1 MKCGQ
6 STVTLETLY
15 HVVILASIERSFFVP
30 FFLFFFYVSMQN
42 ESQTWE
48 IELNDKIRRN
58 SMKSIQWGEEQILD
72 SMLHLNVDEQASMMM
87 HLPAHKTKHSI
98 AKNRMLLQKNYIW
111 NRNQNHW
118 NTRLKSIFCVFFSFR
133 IHNKNKSILTCLFK
147 RKWWVLL
154 FWFRFCL
161 SPRRSLIPIFLKNHP
176 EHFLVVRA
184 VVFVSSFTIVW
195 FILSCSSLSH
205 ARDAQEKWA
214 QRN

>member
-15 HVVILASIERSFFVP
+15 HVVILVSIERSFFVP
-30 FFLFFFYVSMQN
+30 FFLLFFYVSMQN

-72 SMLHLNVDEQASMMM
+72 SMLHLNVDEQANMMM

-154 FWFRFCL
+154 FWFRLCL

-195 FILSCSSLSH
+195 FILSCSSL
-205 ARDAQEKWA
+205 
-214 QRN
+214 